1 MQCQLFEQGILRA
14 AFGSRFSERID
25 MMNKKGL
32 CIAIYFLIP
41 ILMIASIVFSPMGA
55 RMGMVRIVGLSLGI
69 VAYFMMCAQVV
80 LAARIPFLDRTFALD
95 RLIRFHAAAGTGAF
109 VLALLHPLVLHQGLF
124 SFRGRFGE
132 DALLLF
138 FITIVLALFFLTT
151 VLTRRLGWARAIRDF
166 CAAHLYLTKYHV
178 QLWMHHITILAV
190 LFMFLHVVFRFRGFG
205 SNLPFTVL
213 AVAVFVAAA
222 ASYLWHMVLRPSY
235 RYHVKAV
242 RNDSKDM
249 TTLILEP
256 SGHRSMTWKAGQFG
270 YVRLSD
276 PAVSTEWHPF
286 SISAAPGEDLTFTIR
301 NLGDWTSGVSKIQEG
316 SQVRVDGPYGKFTPK
331 GGKNPLIL
339 IAGGVGIT
347 PMTGIVKDAVRKGDG
362 RPMLLFWC
370 ARSEEDL
377 IDAPLWEK
385 AKAVLPRFTLCQ
397 ILSRDDAPSCEKG
410 RFSNDIFRR
419 YTEKAGI
426 DVSFADVYYCGPEPL
441 RETVHKVLGEAG
453 IPADRIHEE
462 RFSL

>member
-1 MQCQLFEQGILRA
+1 
-14 AFGSRFSERID
+14 
-25 MMNKKGL
+25 MN
-32 CIAIYFLIP
+32 
-41 ILMIASIVFSPMGA
+41 
-55 RMGMVRIVGLSLGI
+55 
-69 VAYFMMCAQVV
+69 
-80 LAARIPFLDRTFALD
+80 
-95 RLIRFHAAAGTGAF
+95 
-109 VLALLHPLVLHQGLF
+109 
-124 SFRGRFGE
+124 
-132 DALLLF
+132 
-138 FITIVLALFFLTT
+138 
-151 VLTRRLGWARAIRDF
+151 
-166 CAAHLYLTKYHV
+166 
-178 QLWMHHITILAV
+178 
-190 LFMFLHVVFRFRGFG
+190 
-205 SNLPFTVL
+205 
-213 AVAVFVAAA
+213 
-222 ASYLWHMVLRPSY
+222 
-235 RYHVKAV
+235 
-242 RNDSKDM
+242 
-249 TTLILEP
+249 
-256 SGHRSMTWKAGQFG
+256 WKAGQFG

-347 PMTGIVKDAVRKGDG
+347 PMMGIVKDAVRKGDG
-362 RPMLLFWC
+362 RPLLLFWC